1 MELLQKLGIDWKLL
15 LAQIVNFAIL
25 LTVLYLVIYKPILE
39 MLAKRT
45 HIIEKGMR
53 DAKESEEKLQRIAA
67 LQEEKLSEAQRQV
80 GKMLEEA
87 KRDAESVKKGIMTEA
102 ATQSEDMLRRTR
114 LQMVEEKEKMI
125 SEVKKEVTKFIVL
138 ATSKILE
145 REFSAADQQRLT
157 DAISK
162 EMKTV

>member
-15 LAQIVNFAIL
+15 LAQIINFTIL
-25 LTVLYLVIYKPILE
+25 LTVLYLVAYKPILE
-39 MLAKRT
+39 LLEKRT
-45 HIIEKGMR
+45 KTIEKGIR
-53 DAKESEEKLQRIAA
+53 DAKESEEKMQRIAA
-67 LQEEKLSEAQRQV
+67 LQEEKLSEAQKQV

-87 KRDAESVKKGIMTEA
+87 KRDAESVKKEIMAHA
-102 ATQSEDMLRRTR
+102 AAESEDMLRRTR

-145 REFSAADQQRLT
+145 REFSTADQQRLT

-162 EMKTV
+162 EIKTV